1 MKFRHLY
8 TILFLST
15 CFVAESQDQTI
26 RLIYD
31 KLCTSLQLQQGQ
43 IPRLEI
49 STASTTGASFSKKKY
64 TIIIDQKLI
73 ESFDILKEFRNTAIA
88 FVLGHE
94 LCHALDKDK
103 NDTDFLAY
111 DRSKGASYI
120 NEQNADIQG
129 AFLSYLSG
137 YNCLPVM
144 SEIIETI
151 YATYKLGS
159 VLSGYPSLNE
169 RIESVLL
176 VKEQVESL
184 IAIFKAANLAMLS
197 NNHEIAK
204 KLFEKILSYYPSPE
218 VENNAAINYIL
229 EALNLG
235 NYNNTNYIFPLEIDW
250 ELRLSK
256 PNLPLGQKELD
267 PAIVSKRDL
276 LLKQAEIKIK
286 NMKEKYPHYSKAILQ
301 LVTIKLLQQN
311 TTYARSLLSTIGFK
325 SDEYYLLLSITD
337 LMDNKK
343 AAAQKNIIKIKD
355 SRLKILAEK
364 NIKNN
369 SLEIPCNEIKFSLAT
384 KNSELLQIKKIAMD
398 DIQISWSPADI
409 QIKNGSKT
417 MVFSLGSFSHG
428 KCRPL
433 KIYGNHEVWNSQI
446 IGVSI
451 ENSSNKQYYKYN

>member
-1 MKFRHLY
+1 MKIRHLY
-8 TILFLST
+8 TILFLSSS
-15 CFVAESQDQTI
+15 FVAESQDHAI

-31 KLCTSLQLQQGQ
+31 KLCTSLQLQPGQ

-73 ESFDILKEFRNTAIA
+73 ESFDILKEFRTTAIA

-103 NDTDFLAY
+103 KDTDFLAY
-111 DRSKGASYI
+111 DKSKGASYI

-129 AFLSYLSG
+129 AFLSYISG

-151 YATYKLGS
+151 YTTYKLGS

-218 VENNAAINYIL
+218 VENNAAISYIL

-235 NYNNTNYIFPLEIDW
+235 SYNNTNYIFPLEIDW

-267 PAIVSKRDL
+267 PAMVSKRDL

-311 TTYARSLLSTIGFK
+311 TTYARSLLSTIGVK
-325 SDEYYLLLSITD
+325 SDEYYLLLSITE
-337 LMDNKK
+337 LMDNNR
-343 AAAQKNIIKIKD
+343 AAAKKTINRIKND
-355 SRLKILAEK
+355 RLKLIAEK
-364 NIKNN
+364 NIDRGTAEIRCKDFKFFSTSQN
-369 SLEIPCNEIKFSLAT
+369 SP
-384 KNSELLQIKKIAMD
+384 LLQTKKVILD
-398 DIQISWSPADI
+398 DIQITWSPTFV
-409 QIKNGSKT
+409 QIKNSTQTK
-417 MVFSLGSFSHG
+417 VFSLGTISKG
-428 KCRPL
+428 NCRPSQ
-433 KIYGNHEVWNSQI
+433 IYGNHEVWNSQI

-451 ENSSNKQYYKYN
+451 ENDSDKQYYKYN